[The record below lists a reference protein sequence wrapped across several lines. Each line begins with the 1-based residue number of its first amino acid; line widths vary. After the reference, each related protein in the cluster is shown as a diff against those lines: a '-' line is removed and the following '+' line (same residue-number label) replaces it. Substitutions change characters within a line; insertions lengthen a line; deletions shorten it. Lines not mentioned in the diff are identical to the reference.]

1 MEKENVK
8 LRRVKTFV
16 KDEEIEYD
24 EYYLVDPITLEEVFD
39 RNIEIENDIRL
50 YDIYKKRHNL
60 LTSEEIKE
68 IRKKYGMNQKEYAL
82 SIGLGE
88 ISVHRFE
95 NGSIQTEAIDAIMR
109 LSSNPDNMYDL
120 IRNNRK
126 NLLQEKYDL
135 FVENINLRRNLKY
148 HNIAT
153 LDVEKLKSLKFET
166 ANTLDL
172 ADYLISK
179 YNGKIDEMKEKY
191 NIKDMSNK
199 AEYITPLKLQK
210 LLYYIQALSLV
221 VYDKEAFKSKIY
233 AWSYGPVVE
242 DVYKKYKGKTPI
254 ITSNKIVN
262 LSEGLKEIVDIVI
275 QSYGQIEAKKLIDL
289 THDEEPW
296 KGNEKN
302 NIIDVT
308 KIKDYFSEVYKV

>member
-24 EYYLVDPITLEEVFD
+24 EYYLKDPITLEEVFD

-126 NLLQEKYDL
+126 NLLPEKYDL

-148 HNIAT
+148 HNIAS

-172 ADYLISK
+172 TDYLISK
-179 YNGKIDEMKEKY
+179 YNDKIDEMKEKY

-233 AWSYGPVVE
+233 AWPYGPVVE

-254 ITSNKIVN
+254 IASNKIVN

-296 KGNEKN
+296 KGTEKN

-308 KIKDYFSEVYKV
+308 KIKDYFSLVYKV